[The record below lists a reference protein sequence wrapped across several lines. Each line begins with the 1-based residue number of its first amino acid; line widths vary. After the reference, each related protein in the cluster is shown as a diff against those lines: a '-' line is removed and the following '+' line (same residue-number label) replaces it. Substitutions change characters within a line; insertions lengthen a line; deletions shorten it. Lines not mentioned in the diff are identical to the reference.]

1 MTTTTVAAHRLPV
14 NVTTTPNPKQ
24 GRDSAADHPDP
35 AEPTAVSLPPSSK
48 RFCDSTEKRGI
59 AWPQTH
65 RGATVERPCPK
76 GTRGMYAF
84 CRR

>member
-24 GRDSAADHPDP
+24 GLEP